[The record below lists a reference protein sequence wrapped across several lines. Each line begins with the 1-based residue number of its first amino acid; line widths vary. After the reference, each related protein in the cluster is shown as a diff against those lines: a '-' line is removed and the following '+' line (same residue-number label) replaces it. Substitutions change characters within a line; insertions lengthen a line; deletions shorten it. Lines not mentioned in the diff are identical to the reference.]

1 MRGKP
6 LPLPDFCHPPL
17 VFSAM
22 VIGQLAVV
30 IALLAPGRSVAAMW
44 EIIGPATVY
53 AQWLVLVTV
62 AVLCL
67 GRRWLEFVPGGPAW
81 IAAWVVV
88 VLCAL
93 VLTGLV
99 LRVDDWLVM
108 GLLPGDIERAAFRW
122 QTVLIAAAVG
132 AAFLRYL
139 WVTARWQAGERAR
152 SQARVRAL
160 QARIRPHFLFNT
172 LNSIAALV
180 PGHPREAER
189 AIEDLSDLFRGSLRE
204 ADRPVPL
211 DEELDLVRK
220 YLDIESLRL
229 GDRLA
234 VEWALADFPEG
245 ATVLPFSLQLLVEN
259 AVRHGIQPRPEGGR
273 VTIRGESDGR
283 NLSFEISNPRPDTG
297 PPPASNGI
305 ALNNLRERLD
315 LVYAGA
321 AGLALETAGETF
333 RARMSWPC

>member
-6 LPLPDFCHPPL
+6 HPLPDFCHPPL

-22 VIGQLAVV
+22 VIGQLTVV
-30 IALLAPGRSVAAMW
+30 IALLAPGRPVAAMW

-81 IAAWVVV
+81 IAAWLVV
-88 VLCAL
+88 VLCA
-93 VLTGLV
+93 VALTGLA
-99 LRVDDWLVM
+99 LRFDDWLAM
-108 GLLPGDIERAAFRW
+108 GMLPVDVERAAFRW
-122 QTVLIAAAVG
+122 QTALIAALVG

-180 PGHPREAER
+180 PEHPREAER
-189 AIEDLSDLFRGSLRE
+189 AIEDLSDLFRGSLCE
-204 ADRPVPL
+204 ADRPLPL

-220 YLDIESLRL
+220 YLAIEALRL
-229 GDRLA
+229 GDRLT
-234 VEWALADFPEG
+234 VEWQLSELPAG
-245 ATVLPFSLQLLVEN
+245 AAVLPFSLQLLVEN

-283 NLSFEISNPRPDTG
+283 RLSFEIANPLPDAG
-297 PPPASNGI
+297 APPNSNGI
-305 ALNNLRERLD
+305 ALDNLRQRLD

-321 AGLALETAGETF
+321 AGLELETAGDTF
-333 RARMSWPC
+333 RARMSWPL

>member
-6 LPLPDFCHPPL
+6 LPLPDFCQPPL

-22 VIGQLAVV
+22 VIGQLAVM

-53 AQWLVLVTV
+53 AQWLVLVTL

-67 GRRWLEFVPGGPAW
+67 GRRWWERVPGAAAW
-81 IAAWVVV
+81 IAAWAVV

-93 VLTGLV
+93 LLTGLA
-99 LRVDDWLVM
+99 LRFDDWLAM
-108 GLLPGDIERAAFRW
+108 GLLPGDVERAAFRW
-122 QTVLIAAAVG
+122 QTVLIAALVG

-139 WVTARWQAGERAR
+139 WVTARWQVGERAR

-220 YLDIESLRL
+220 YLDIEALRL

-234 VEWALADFPEG
+234 VEWALADFPQS

-273 VTIRGESDGR
+273 VAIRGESDGHKL
-283 NLSFEISNPRPDTG
+283 NFEISNPQPDTG
-297 PPPASNGI
+297 PPPKSNGI
-305 ALNNLRERLD
+305 ALNNLRQRLD

-321 AGLALETAGETF
+321 AGLELETVDDTF